1 LAGACKSACQLE
13 VNEVAGLGVRLQLL
27 IGANVPRPAPFEVMD
42 AFVAL
47 EVRNNDRE
55 RDVFDMELTLGKD
68 SLIDYGLLLNGYF
81 DPPNRIIIAVLI
93 GVIPEVLIDGVI
105 TSHQVIPS
113 NRPGASTLRITG
125 EDISLRLDLDPASE
139 THANQPDSVI
149 VAKILGKYA
158 KYGIAPNVTPTTDVP
173 IEINRVPSQQETDLG
188 YIKRLAE
195 NNGFVFYV
203 EPLFPGT
210 SQAYWGL
217 DNRLGLPQP
226 ALAINMGPQ
235 TNLDQP
241 INFHYNALG
250 PLAPKVTI
258 LDPITKTPITIPA
271 PSGLRPPLSMRPA
284 SPLRTYIARDS
295 AKLEPSQGLLR
306 AVSSSADSSDAV
318 AASGEID
325 AVRYGQVLR
334 SRKLVGVQGAGLSY
348 NGNYYVKQV
357 THRIKRGEYKQGFTL
372 SREGHGSLS
381 PVVVPQLS

>member
-1 LAGACKSACQLE
+1 MPD
-13 VNEVAGLGVRLQLL
+13 LGVRLQLL
-27 IGANVPRPAPFEVMD
+27 MGANVPLPAPFEVMD

-68 SLIDYGLLLNGYF
+68 SLVDYGLLAKGFF
-81 DPPNRIIIAVLI
+81 DPPNRIVIAVLI
-93 GVIPEVLIDGVI
+93 GVLPEVLLDGII
-105 TSHQVIPS
+105 TTHQVMPS
-113 NRPGASTLRITG
+113 NRPGESTLRITG

-149 VAKILGKYA
+149 VTKILAKYA
-158 KYGIAPNVTPTTDVP
+158 QYGIAPNVTPTTDVP

-188 YIKRLAE
+188 YIRRLAE
-195 NNGFVFYV
+195 RNGFVFYI

-217 DNRLGLPQP
+217 DNRLGVPQP
-226 ALAINMGPQ
+226 ALSINMGPQ

-241 INFHYNALG
+241 INFNYNALG
-250 PLAPKVTI
+250 PVTPKVTI

-271 PSGLRPPLSMRPA
+271 PSGLRPPLAARP
-284 SPLRTYIARDS
+284 STPLRSYIARDS
-295 AKLEPSQGLLR
+295 ANLEPGQGVLR
-306 AVSSSADSSDAV
+306 ALSSSTDSSDAV

-334 SRKLVGVQGAGLSY
+334 SRKLVGVRGAGLSY

-357 THRIKRGEYKQGFTL
+357 THRIRRGEYKQSFTL
-372 SREGHGSLS
+372 GREGHVSLT
-381 PVVVPQLS
+381 PVVVPQVS